1 VKTSLGEADVN
12 RWSAPVG
19 DDRRVLRLAIGLAA
33 AALIVTPFASISLG
47 ASYPLFAMLLA
58 ASMMGTGITAMLLIS
73 QSRAMRS
80 LPTGVLGAGFA
91 YAGATMLPYALL
103 YHGMFPG
110 LGDAIGAAPT
120 AHEYLWF
127 LWQVGLLIAILA
139 YQRLRFAENRRS
151 QSRVR
156 GRFVIGA
163 LIVAYAVVT
172 PFVIWTHGLPAT
184 FLDGHWTPLFALVMA
199 PIILVLALIA
209 VVETLRRRKRASV
222 LDAWIA
228 VVAFAVI
235 AEVYLTLVGS
245 GRFTL
250 GWYASRT
257 VMLVATTIVLT
268 VLLGQSSRLYAELV
282 DRAEELES
290 EAHTDTLTGLPNR
303 RRFDEEFVRAFGSAI
318 RRASPIAVA
327 IIDIDR
333 FKQYNDSF
341 GHQAGD
347 EALKEIAGA
356 IAESVER
363 SGDFAARYGG
373 EEFVVILEDTTLG
386 GAAGVAERI
395 RSAVLD
401 TAIRAPGGGVLSV
414 SVGVAARLPG
424 SSREALL
431 RQADAALYEA
441 KNGGRNR
448 VASWHSAV
456 IAPIGSAYDETL
468 QHPD

>member
-1 VKTSLGEADVN
+1 MKPSLDEADVN
-12 RWSAPVG
+12 CWSAPVG
-19 DDRRVLRLAIGLAA
+19 DYRRVVRLAAGLGAV
-33 AALIVTPFASISLG
+33 ALIVTPFSGISLG
-47 ASYPLFAMLLA
+47 ASYPLLAMLLA
-58 ASMMGTGITAMLLIS
+58 GSIMGTGITALLLIM
-73 QSRAMRS
+73 QSRALRS
-80 LPTGVLGAGFA
+80 LPTGVLGAGFV
-91 YAGATMLPYALL
+91 YASATMLPYALL

-110 LGDAIGAAPT
+110 LGEAIGASPAAP
-120 AHEYLWF
+120 EYLWF
-127 LWQVGLLIAILA
+127 FWQVGLLAAILA
-139 YQRLRFAENRRS
+139 YQRLRFAERGHGASRS
-151 QSRVR
+151 C
-156 GRFVIGA
+156 GRIVTAAFA
-163 LIVAYAVVT
+163 VAYAVLT
-172 PFVIWTHGLPAT
+172 PLVIWLPGLPVA
-184 FLDGHWTPLFALVMA
+184 FADGRWTPLFSYLMA
-199 PIILVLALIA
+199 PIILVLALAA
-209 VVETLRRRKRASV
+209 VVEALGRHKRASV

-228 VVAFAVI
+228 VVAFAII

-245 GRFTL
+245 GSFTL

-257 VMLVATTIVLT
+257 VMLLATTIVLI
-268 VLLGQSSRLYAELV
+268 VLLAQGTRLYADLV
-282 DRAEELES
+282 DRAEELEN

-347 EALKEIAGA
+347 VALRQIADA

-373 EEFVVILEDTTLG
+373 EEFVLILEDTTLG

-401 TAIRAPGGGVLSV
+401 AAIPAPGDGLLSV

-424 SSREALL
+424 ASRESLL
-431 RQADAALYEA
+431 RQADAALYDA

-448 VASWHSAV
+448 VATWHSEAV
-456 IAPIGSAYDETL
+456 APIGSAYDEAL
-468 QHPD
+468 QLP